1 MGVLTCAVL
10 FILPSPARAQ
20 WAAPIGIPTPAFG
33 LSETAPAA
41 PSPWVAATAGFYYV
55 DAEARGA
62 TDDGNPYGTPAK
74 PRQTIPTVLPAGS
87 VVQLNGVYDTYH
99 GSPHTIVSKGTAT
112 RPVFIRG
119 DSPSS
124 RPTVRN
130 YWELTGSYTILENLE
145 FAALDE
151 SQVGELTMLAPAN
164 HLALRNSDLHGNLTG
179 GGLGIESWVDGAT
192 ISNIVISGNTVHDN
206 GDVKADYD
214 QDVHGI
220 HVGVR
225 ASSIWVVDNEMA
237 RNSGDGIQINA
248 GSAADQATTNH
259 IYVGRNYSHDNKQSG
274 FWSKQAV
281 DVIFSQNEAANHRP
295 GNSSMGMCMG
305 YQYAADQVWFLFNRV
320 HDCDFGIGL
329 ASDSDL
335 GTGTETYLIG
345 NVIYNIHHSTADFQ
359 VNSGWGN
366 AAIML
371 AGGIHR
377 YVINNTI
384 YDVDAGVNSPSPFG
398 TLEIADNI
406 ISNVTA
412 PGGNHIFIEMGSLA
426 DATNVHHDLLSGDPR
441 LRWGGGAQTHPTA
454 TQLAGVQ
461 SIVFDPMFADPLQA
475 NFHIPTNSPAAGT
488 GELNPVYD
496 VFLRRYGFS
505 ITVDAD
511 GRSRAGS
518 ATTDMGAYL
527 AGDLSAQP
535 SEGVPSPSTPEEPSP
550 QSCQGAS
557 AVPGAPTGLN
567 IARQPDGTVA
577 IAWSAPQSCGVPTSY
592 VVEVGT
598 APKLANVESQATDSA
613 ETSVV
618 WPLLPGTYY
627 VRVRGRNAAGT
638 GQPSN
643 VVQAGGVPG
652 APIDFNGQIE
662 GTTFMVSWTAPKA
675 GGAPATYLLEAG
687 SAPGRTDV
695 GSMIVGASS
704 TGVTSPVTRR
714 GTFYLRVRAV
724 SPVGSSAPSNEIR
737 LTAR

>member
-1 MGVLTCAVL
+1 
-10 FILPSPARAQ
+10 
-20 WAAPIGIPTPAFG
+20 
-33 LSETAPAA
+33 
-41 PSPWVAATAGFYYV
+41 
-55 DAEARGA
+55 
-62 TDDGNPYGTPAK
+62 
-74 PRQTIPTVLPAGS
+74 
-87 VVQLNGVYDTYH
+87 
-99 GSPHTIVSKGTAT
+99 
-112 RPVFIRG
+112 
-119 DSPSS
+119 
-124 RPTVRN
+124 
-130 YWELTGSYTILENLE
+130 
-145 FAALDE
+145 
-151 SQVGELTMLAPAN
+151 
-164 HLALRNSDLHGNLTG
+164 
-179 GGLGIESWVDGAT
+179 
-192 ISNIVISGNTVHDN
+192 
-206 GDVKADYD
+206 
-214 QDVHGI
+214 
-220 HVGVR
+220 
-225 ASSIWVVDNEMA
+225 
-237 RNSGDGIQINA
+237 
-248 GSAADQATTNH
+248 DQATTNH
-259 IYVGRNYSHDNKQSG
+259 IYVGRNYSHDNKQTG
-274 FWSKQAV
+274 FWAKQAV
-281 DVIFSQNEAANHRP
+281 DVIFSQNESANHRP
-295 GNSSMGMCMG
+295 GNSSMGACMG
-305 YQYAADQVWFLFNRV
+305 YQYATDQIWFLFNRM
-320 HDCDFGIGL
+320 HDCDYGI
-329 ASDSDL
+329 AIHSDSDL

-345 NVIYNIHHSTADFQ
+345 NVIYNIHHSTADYQ
-359 VNSGWGN
+359 TDSGWGN

-384 YDVDAGVNSPSPFG
+384 YDVDAGVNSPSTAG

-412 PGGNHIFIEMGSLA
+412 PAGNHIFIEMGSLA

-441 LRWGGGAQTHPTA
+441 LRWGGGPQTHPTA

-461 SIVFDPMFADPLQA
+461 SIVFDPMFVDPLQA

-527 AGDLSAQP
+527 AGNVSAQP
-535 SEGVPSPSTPEEPSP
+535 SEGVPSPSTPEDPSP
-550 QSCQGAS
+550 QSCQGTS

-567 IARQPDGTVA
+567 IVRQPDSTVT
-577 IAWSAPQSCGVPTSY
+577 IAWSAPQSCGAPTSY

-598 APKLANVESQATDSA
+598 APKLANVESQATDGA

-652 APIDFNGQIE
+652 APSGFGGQID
-662 GTTFMVSWTAPKA
+662 GATFNVSWTAPKT

-687 SAPGRTDV
+687 SAPGRADV
-695 GSMIVGASS
+695 GSMIVGAGS
-704 TGVTSPVTRR
+704 TNVTAPVTRR
-714 GTFYLRVRAV
+714 GTFFLRVRAV
-724 SPVGSSAPSNEIR
+724 SPVGTSAPSNEIR